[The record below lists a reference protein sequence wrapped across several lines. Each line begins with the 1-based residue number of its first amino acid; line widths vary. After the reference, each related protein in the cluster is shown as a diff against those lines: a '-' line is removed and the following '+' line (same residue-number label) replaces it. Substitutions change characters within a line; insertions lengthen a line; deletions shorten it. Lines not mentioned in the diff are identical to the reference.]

1 MIPRISEA
9 PHLSQLAIQFL
20 HELQQ
25 QGFTGDTGT
34 SYAERL
40 SMATDNSIYQLLPHA
55 VIFPRSSA
63 DVQIITRVAGQ
74 DKYRELSFTPRGGG
88 TGTNGQSLTE
98 GIVVDMII
106 QTASRNGR
114 ADMAF
119 TVPRKSL
126 EKTVKLM
133 EGLHDVIDNQG
144 IETSACYRP
153 IGLSEPSGEQEVST

>member
-40 SMATDNSIYQLLPHA
+40 SMATDNSIYQLLPQA

-63 DVQIITRVAGQ
+63 DVQIITRLAGQ
-74 DKYRELSFTPRGGG
+74 DKYRELSFTPRGGERAPMG
-88 TGTNGQSLTE
+88 NRSL
-98 GIVVDMII
+98 
-106 QTASRNGR
+106 
-114 ADMAF
+114 
-119 TVPRKSL
+119 K
-126 EKTVKLM
+126 
-133 EGLHDVIDNQG
+133 GLWWTCPAI
-144 IETSACYRP
+144 
-153 IGLSEPSGEQEVST
+153 